1 MLVFF
6 CWVLS
11 SFIHLSV
18 LIYRILD
25 IFLYLYKIYLIVKI
39 YFRREKMLNDKMTKR
54 LLFGRLVSSSGDSLY
69 EIAIIWY
76 VFDLTGSAF
85 YTGLASA
92 LVMIPKSLNFL
103 VGPIIEMLNKRNVL
117 IFSQLMQFVLMLI
130 VPVSMIFKVES
141 ISLILIVM
149 FLVSLLEN
157 FQGTAEVSITPL
169 IVDKNQLGQFNSI
182 ASSSQQIINVVMKT
196 IFAGSILL
204 IGIQEIYLFN
214 ALTFLIAAILF
225 RKLTFTHVHNPQ
237 SKEVFI
243 SYKQQ
248 LIDGLKYF
256 FRSKIFL
263 ISLPF
268 LVANFSFGIA
278 EAILPLYA
286 FEKGGSGY
294 YGFLI
299 VALTVGNLVGLT
311 FAVKVMTYPLGKLL
325 VILPLISFVMWGAS
339 IWMTNIIIAAIIFGV
354 GFIPFGMMN
363 ILLITYIQ
371 MSIEEELLARVSSVL
386 DSILVFAMPLGS
398 LLGGLLPSLLGVY
411 FTMFISCLGLLT
423 IALYFL
429 FEKQVRSLPSLLSE

>member
-1 MLVFF
+1 
-6 CWVLS
+6 
-11 SFIHLSV
+11 
-18 LIYRILD
+18 
-25 IFLYLYKIYLIVKI
+25 
-39 YFRREKMLNDKMTKR
+39 MLNDKMTKR

-76 VFDLTGSAF
+76 MFDLTGSAF

-103 VGPIIEMLNKRNVL
+103 VGPIIEMLNKRKVL

-130 VPVSMIFKVES
+130 VPIAMIFKVES

-149 FLVSLLEN
+149 FFVSLLEN
-157 FQGTAEVSITPL
+157 FQGTAEISIAPL

-225 RKLTFTHVHNPQ
+225 RKLTFTHVHKTQP
-237 SKEVFI
+237 KEVFI

-248 LIDGLKYF
+248 LIDGLKFF

-299 VALTVGNLVGLT
+299 VALTVGNLLGLT
-311 FAVKVMTYPLGKLL
+311 FAAKIMVYPLGKLL
-325 VILPLISFVMWGAS
+325 VILPLISFTMWGAS

-371 MSIEEELLARVSSVL
+371 TSIEEELLARVSSVL

-398 LLGGLLPSLLGVY
+398 LLGGLVPSLLGVY

-429 FEKQVRSLPSLLSE
+429 FEKQVRSLPSLLSD

>member
-1 MLVFF
+1 
-6 CWVLS
+6 
-11 SFIHLSV
+11 
-18 LIYRILD
+18 
-25 IFLYLYKIYLIVKI
+25 
-39 YFRREKMLNDKMTKR
+39 MLNDKMTKR
-54 LLFGRLVSSSGDSLY
+54 LLWGRLVSASGDSLY

-76 VFDLTGSAF
+76 VFELTGSAF
-85 YTGLASA
+85 YTGVASA

-103 VGPIIEMLNKRNVL
+103 VGPIIETLNKRNVL
-117 IFSQLMQFVLMLI
+117 VFSQLMQFVLMLI
-130 VPVSMIFKVES
+130 VPVSMLFKIES

-182 ASSSQQIINVVMKT
+182 VSSSQQIVNVMMKT

-225 RKLTFTHVHNPQ
+225 RKLTFSDVHSPQ
-237 SKEVFI
+237 SKEVFTG
-243 SYKQQ
+243 YKQQ

-256 FRSKIFL
+256 FTSKIFL
-263 ISLPF
+263 VSLPF
-268 LVANFSFGIA
+268 LIANFSFGIA

-299 VALTVGNLVGLT
+299 IALTVGNLLGLT

-325 VILPLISFVMWGAS
+325 VILPFISFVMWGAS
-339 IWMTNIIIAAIIFGV
+339 IWMMNNVIAAVIFGI

-371 MSIEEELLARVSSVL
+371 MSIEEKLLARVSSVL

-423 IALYFL
+423 ISLYFL
-429 FEKQVRSLPSLLSE
+429 FGKQVRSLPSLLSE

>member
-1 MLVFF
+1 M
-6 CWVLS
+6 
-11 SFIHLSV
+11 I
-18 LIYRILD
+18 
-25 IFLYLYKIYLIVKI
+25 
-39 YFRREKMLNDKMTKR
+39 NDKMTKR
-54 LLFGRLVSSSGDSLY
+54 LLLGRLVSSSGDSLY

-130 VPVSMIFKVES
+130 VPVFMIFKVES

-169 IVDKNQLGQFNSI
+169 IVNKNQLGQFNSI

-225 RKLTFTHVHNPQ
+225 RKLTFTHVHKPQ

-243 SYKQQ
+243 GYKQQ

-411 FTMFISCLGLLT
+411 STMFVSCLGLLT